1 MLANDKMKA
10 KSPFS
15 NNFNDGSIEDKEQLR
30 IQIIDQQL
38 VECLK
43 IVVYYI
49 LADAF
54 GWTKDEVDSHP
65 FGHLKD
71 VLFMLKEDRDR
82 EEREMMKQSRKKSF

>member
-1 MLANDKMKA
+1 MGGDVYRLTDKRR
-10 KSPFS
+10 S
-15 NNFNDGSIEDKEQLR
+15 
-30 IQIIDQQL
+30 
-38 VECLK
+38 K

-71 VLFMLKEDRDR
+71 MLFMLKEDRDR